1 MNEVG
6 FGQLQFREKLGMRS
20 LRGDLTKTQL
30 LGRNGSRVC
39 TNPSPFILHAE
50 YAKRV
55 ISFPNWC
62 ACPSWKQRTIL
73 ERHELAATTSQAKAS
88 LFSKH
93 GQSQISFSVPRSHYH
108 KLIPHRSIFLFCEIE
123 LKFCLHS
130 SVTNDDQLLVRR
142 DCYPWVRCRDCRGQ
156 QTPQGCQGARY
167 QLLISLLV

>member
-1 MNEVG
+1 MFNFESRDATRDYTWRVWGGWARPVGNESSG
-6 FGQLQFREKLGMRS
+6 R
-20 LRGDLTKTQL
+20 DLTKTRV
-30 LGRNGSRVC
+30 LGRNGSHVC

-73 ERHELAATTSQAKAS
+73 ERHESAATTSQAKAS

-93 GQSQISFSVPRSHYH
+93 GQSQIGFSVPRSHYR

-123 LKFCLHS
+123 LKFPSALFCNKRRP
-130 SVTNDDQLLVRR
+130 TNR
-142 DCYPWVRCRDCRGQ
+142 
-156 QTPQGCQGARY
+156 A
-167 QLLISLLV
+167 